1 MARFLEGQGLK
12 DLALEVATDPDHKFD
27 LALSLNRLDIALE
40 LARAADVEHKWKAVG
55 DAALTAWD
63 VPLATESFTHS
74 KDLGSLLLLHSSTG
88 DRAGL
93 EALDKLAVEAGVYNV
108 AFNCRWLLGDV
119 DGCIDALVKTG
130 RLTEAAFF
138 AQTYKPSAA
147 PAVVGEWKQS
157 LDKAKKGRVAKMIAV
172 PGEDDELF
180 PAWDE
185 WLQLEKEGGS
195 ADPATLAAAA
205 ATNGAVEEEEE
216 ETEEEPAEEEEEGT
230 EDEDE

>member
-1 MARFLEGQGLK
+1 
-12 DLALEVATDPDHKFD
+12 
-27 LALSLNRLDIALE
+27 
-40 LARAADVEHKWKAVG
+40 
-55 DAALTAWD
+55 
-63 VPLATESFTHS
+63 LATESFTHS

-88 DRAGL
+88 NRTGL
-93 EALDKLAVEAGVYNV
+93 ENLNKLAVEVGAYNV

-119 DGCIDALVKTG
+119 DGCIDALTKTG

-147 PAVVGEWKQS
+147 PAVVADWKQS
-157 LDKAKKGRVAKMIAV
+157 LEKAKKGRVAKMIAV

-205 ATNGAVEEEEE
+205 AGDTNGATEEEAEAADEDEPTADAEEEEE
-216 ETEEEPAEEEEEGT
+216 E
-230 EDEDE
+230 

>member
-1 MARFLEGQGLK
+1 M
-12 DLALEVATDPDHKFD
+12 
-27 LALSLNRLDIALE
+27 N
-40 LARAADVEHKWKAVG
+40 
-55 DAALTAWD
+55 
-63 VPLATESFTHS
+63 LATESFTHS

-88 DRAGL
+88 NRTGL
-93 EALDKLAVEAGVYNV
+93 EDLDKLAVEAGAYNV

-119 DGCIDALVKTG
+119 DGCIDALTKTG

-147 PAVVGEWKQS
+147 PLVVADWKQS
-157 LDKAKKGRVAKMIAV
+157 LEKAKRGRVAKMIAV

-180 PAWDE
+180 PAWGE

-205 ATNGAVEEEEE
+205 AADTNGAEEEEE
-216 ETEEEPAEEEEEGT
+216 ETAATDEEPAAEADEEEEAE
-230 EDEDE
+230 E